1 MFYDATG
8 IYFLHEKLKVF
19 LESYGAKNQL
29 LTAVLAD
36 LYEPVFR
43 AGCKALGLINKF
55 ITGPLWCNLESN
67 KSIVEMNAVYTD
79 IRDRFTYA
87 ALVNDARNE

>member
-1 MFYDATG
+1 MPLASFRGKRFNIIFYDAAG
-8 IYFLHEKLKVF
+8 IYFLHEKVF

-55 ITGPLWCNLESN
+55 ITGPHWRILESN
-67 KSIVEMNAVYTD
+67 K
-79 IRDRFTYA
+79 
-87 ALVNDARNE
+87 